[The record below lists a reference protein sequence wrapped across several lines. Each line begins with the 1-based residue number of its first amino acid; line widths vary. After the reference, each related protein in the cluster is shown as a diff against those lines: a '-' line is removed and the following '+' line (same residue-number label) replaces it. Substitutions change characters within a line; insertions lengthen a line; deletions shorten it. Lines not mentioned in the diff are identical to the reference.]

1 MPKLFSSPFSSPSK
15 APSSW
20 NPFSSPSK
28 NVLPKALAPSSKGS
42 SWPLSL
48 LGGKQPQTWMQSLK
62 SLPAKGL
69 GPLIFLIPLLGLLA
83 AAVFTKFVRKRPLSS
98 LLPSLKGFNPKSL
111 LDPKNLH
118 LPKLSLPKS
127 FPSLPKL
134 PFSLPK
140 PHLSLPNGKLP
151 TSPVK
156 SPLAGL
162 ANLPNGKLLGSHLPK
177 GHFLSG
183 KVPKSLLPQL
193 PWYLKWLSPTGLVKN
208 LVFKVFNLHKVPGV
222 RDIVSWFMK
231 PKGFVPKGTLAT
243 LSSLRSIRPG
253 FLSKLNPF
261 NLKIFNKKA
270 LASQADDEKFQ
281 AGEPY
286 GDPDV
291 VSSNLVE
298 DLRTVGFNAATKDL
312 KTLIEVFKAKG
323 KPQNDREMLMEKMIA
338 LTASLPRH
346 SKTRDKLSG
355 VIIDTLWSSLQHPP
369 LTYMGEKFQYRTPD
383 GSYNNPMNPDL
394 GKAGSHYARSVP
406 RIKSQHG
413 VPPDP
418 GLLFDLLMAR
428 SDETFKE
435 NPAGISSMLFYHA
448 TIIIHDIFRTN
459 RFDNNI
465 SDTSSYLD
473 LAPLYGSSLED
484 QLKIRTMEKGLLKP
498 DTFHE
503 RRLIGQPPG
512 VNVILVMY
520 SRFHNYVADVLLKI
534 NEGGRF
540 TLVPGET
547 DEEKAAA
554 IAKQDN
560 DLFQTA
566 RLIVGG
572 LYINISLHDYL
583 RGLTNC
589 HHSATDWTLDPRIAA
604 SRLFDP
610 DGIPRGVGNQV
621 SAEFNLLYR
630 FHSIISK
637 KDETWLNEF
646 LSSLFPGSGKPLDEL
661 TPQEFV
667 QGLFAFEQTI
677 PADPSKREFGS
688 LKRGPDGRFADA
700 DLEREMTAAMEDPA
714 GLFGP
719 RMVPKFLK
727 IVEITGILT
736 ARKWQLGSLNE
747 LRDFFKLK
755 RHATFEDVNPDPAV
769 ADLLR
774 KLYDHPD
781 MVEMY
786 PGMFLE
792 DAKPRMDPGCGGCPP
807 YTVGRA
813 VFSDAVTLVRSDRF
827 CTLDYTA
834 GNLTNWGF
842 NEVKADYDVLGGSK
856 FYHLF
861 QRALPGWYPF
871 NSLHIMQPMFTRAM
885 NEQIA
890 TEIGTIADYTT
901 KGPAPPKK
909 PILLVKHS
917 TVTKM
922 LQDQANFHIPWVA
935 YEGLFPGKKSFA
947 GFMLGGDSPA
957 NTAQKKLVKDVL
969 YTPAEFGRL
978 LADTAVAYG
987 RKLIKRECLEL
998 KKDLAQLDIIRDV
1011 AIPLNTKLIADLWC
1025 QDLQTD
1031 ENPTG
1036 TLSTPQLYKYLMD
1049 VRTFGFNNNDPAM
1062 TWRRRLWAREAA
1074 EVLIPSTIKAIKEGT
1089 ASLAPGLLKRAG
1101 AGVRKG
1107 LGKVPLL
1114 GRLVPQA
1121 KEEAG
1126 SLRWYGHNV
1135 AREIMAAGRTLE
1147 ETADICW
1154 LTALAGVGAPVSM
1167 PDNVHHWEQIQNLA
1181 TSGAD
1186 RTATDKTLRQ
1196 YVLEAERMVS
1206 NLRGARV
1213 CVGATEIDGQKF
1225 APGDAV
1231 VCLFGPACR
1240 KEGGFVPSPES
1251 FQLDRPASA
1260 YIHWGAGPHEC
1271 LGKEIAIN
1279 IVVSLVKVCAELKCL
1294 RPAPGD
1300 MGELKSIMV
1309 GTERCYLNDSWS
1321 WLTFDPTT
1329 WKVHFDGYGKGVY
1342 RESAAAAAKGRDL
1355 KALYSTLVKQN
1366 SKGPKGVTP
1375 GGGLALPAAPDGVTN
1390 GYEDNK
1396 PVAAKKPAAA
1406 APQKPK
1412 PAPAATNG
1420 ASNGDGEGGGAVQPP
1435 AANGASSAAKPA
1447 QQQPDGW
1454 SFDGID
1460 NDNNDGGAVKPPAAV
1475 EVDGKDS
1482 NEAPAPPAGEQ
1493 TEPEKKPEEE
1503 EEKPPAEPD
1512 VLQTGRL
1519 AKKADDPAGPGLG
1532 SYTAAVTFEKPCGA
1546 PPRIF
1551 LGFATLDVG
1560 ATATR
1565 SPSFQ
1570 QEARDVTTTGFTLA
1584 VNVAPGSAPLREL
1597 ESVWLV
1603 VPADAAH
1610 RDVLVGVWDTA
1621 KTPGRPVGTDGKAV
1635 DSPFIPLR
1643 CADGAPPKPGRRAVV
1658 PWLAGFALDTAP
1670 AEPFGVKV
1678 DARTAT
1684 KDDEPGVV
1692 VSFRAPS
1699 SHVPRLPT
1707 SVRVNFIVFPPND
1720 EVGLSPAS
1728 ARAEFQNVDSSPTTV
1743 LATAN
1748 KPIRPVAGID
1758 MFQYVEDAEAICL
1771 RVVDRQKEPEE
1782 AKYSLESWGEPLV
1795 HDLSAGIVKIPR
1807 KD

>member
-1 MPKLFSSPFSSPSK
+1 MAEPC
-15 APSSW
+15 
-20 NPFSSPSK
+20 N
-28 NVLPKALAPSSKGS
+28 
-42 SWPLSL
+42 
-48 LGGKQPQTWMQSLK
+48 GGAAI
-62 SLPAKGL
+62 LPAKGL
-69 GPLIFLIPLLGLLA
+69 GPLAFLIPLLGLLA
-83 AAVFTKFVRKRPLSS
+83 VAVFTKFVRKRPLSS
-98 LLPSLKGFNPKSL
+98 LVPNLKSFNPKSL

-140 PHLSLPNGKLP
+140 PHFSLPNAKLP

-162 ANLPNGKLLGSHLPK
+162 ANLPNGKLLSSHLPK

-183 KVPKSLLPQL
+183 KVPKSLLPEL
-193 PWYLKWLSPTGLVKN
+193 PWYLKFLSPTGLVKN
-208 LVFKVFNLHKVPGV
+208 LVFKVFNLHKVPGL

-253 FLSKLNPF
+253 LLSKLNPF

-298 DLRTVGFNAATKDL
+298 DLRTVGFSAATKDL

-520 SRFHNYVADVLLKI
+520 NRFHNYVADVLLKI

-646 LSSLFPGSGKPLDEL
+646 LSSLFPGSSKPLDEL

-677 PADPSKREFGS
+677 PADPSKREFGN

-755 RHATFEDVNPDPAV
+755 RHDTFEDVNPDPAV

-842 NEVKADYDVLGGSK
+842 NEVAADYDVLGGSK

-871 NSLHIMQPMFTRAM
+871 NSLHIMQPMFTRQM

-890 TEIGTIADYTT
+890 TELGTIADYTT

-917 TVTKM
+917 TITKM
-922 LQDQANFHIPWVA
+922 LEDQANFHIPWVA

-1089 ASLAPGLLKRAG
+1089 ASLASPGGLLKRAG
-1101 AGVRKG
+1101 AGVAKG

-1114 GRLVPQA
+1114 GKLVPQA
-1121 KEEAG
+1121 KEEGG

-1167 PDNVHHWEQIQNLA
+1167 FADVLSFFLRPENVHHWEQIQNLA

-1240 KEGGFVPSPES
+1240 KEGGLVPEPES

-1271 LGKEIAIN
+1271 LGKEIAIG

-1375 GGGLALPAAPDGVTN
+1375 GGLLPPTQAAAAPNGVTN
-1390 GYEDNK
+1390 GYKEEE
-1396 PVAAKKPAAA
+1396 PVAAKPKPN
-1406 APQKPK
+1406 K

-1420 ASNGDGEGGGAVQPP
+1420 ASNGEEEEGEGGAVQPP
-1435 AANGASSAAKPA
+1435 AANGASKPA
-1447 QQQPDGW
+1447 QQPDGW

-1460 NDNNDGGAVKPPAAV
+1460 NNNDNNNDDGGGAVKPPAAV

-1482 NEAPAPPAGEQ
+1482 NPAPPAEEQ
-1493 TEPEKKPEEE
+1493 TEPEKPKEEE
-1503 EEKPPAEPD
+1503 DPPPPPPADPD

-1519 AKKADDPAGPGLG
+1519 AKKADSSDEGGLG
-1532 SYTAAVTFEKPCGA
+1532 SYTASVTFDKPYST

-1551 LGFATLDVG
+1551 LGFATLDIG
-1560 ATATR
+1560 ATAAQ
-1565 SPSFQ
+1565 SPNFH
-1570 QEARDVTTTGFTLA
+1570 QEARDVTTAGFTLA
-1584 VNVAPGSAPLREL
+1584 VAVAPSSAPLRQL
-1597 ESVWLV
+1597 DSVWLV
-1603 VPADAAH
+1603 VPTDAAH
-1610 RDVLVGVWDTA
+1610 RDVLVGVWDTS
-1621 KTPGRPVGTDGKAV
+1621 KTPGKPVGSGGTAV
-1635 DSPFIPLR
+1635 DSAFIPLR
-1643 CADGAPPKPGRRAVV
+1643 CADGEPPAPGRRAVV

-1678 DARTAT
+1678 DARSAT
-1684 KDDEPGVV
+1684 NDAGEPGAI
-1692 VSFRAPS
+1692 VSFRTPS
-1699 SHVPRLPT
+1699 SLVPRLPT
-1707 SVRVNFIVFPPND
+1707 SVRVNFLVFPPNGAL
-1720 EVGLSPAS
+1720 GLSPAS
-1728 ARAEFQNVDSSPTTV
+1728 ARAEFPNVDTDSITV

-1748 KPIRPVAGID
+1748 KPIRSVVGID

-1771 RVVDRQKEPEE
+1771 RVVDRQKEPDE

-1795 HDLSAGIVKIPR
+1795 HDLSAGIVKIP
-1807 KD
+1807 KTD